1 MEQKFVSEFE
11 ANQYSPLVLAFLGDS
26 IYEKCVRLRLVRL
39 TSMPAGRLH
48 NISVKVVCA
57 AFQAQA
63 AKEILPMLTE
73 NELAV
78 FKRGRNAHGNTVPKS
93 ANAQDYRKATGLEA
107 LFGYLYL
114 ISKEE
119 RIEEIFDV
127 IWKLFADSFDE
138 YSFNN
143 S

>member
-1 MEQKFVSEFE
+1 MAQKTVSEFE

-26 IYEKCVRLRLVRL
+26 IYEKCVRMRLVTL

-63 AKEILPMLTE
+63 SQEIMDMLSE
-73 NELAV
+73 NELSV

-114 ISKEE
+114 TAKED
-119 RIEEIFDV
+119 RIEELFDV
-127 IWKLFADSFDE
+127 IWKLFVSSFDE

>member
-1 MEQKFVSEFE
+1 MAQKYVSEFE

-26 IYEKCVRLRLVRL
+26 IYEKCVRMRLVTS

-48 NISVKVVCA
+48 NISVKIVCA
-57 AFQAQA
+57 AFQSRAVS
-63 AKEILPMLTE
+63 EILPMLSE

-114 ISKEE
+114 TAKND

-127 IWKLFADSFDE
+127 IWKLFVSSFDE

-143 S
+143 

>member
-1 MEQKFVSEFE
+1 M
-11 ANQYSPLVLAFLGDS
+11 GDS
-26 IYEKCVRLRLVRL
+26 IYEKCVRMRLVTL

-63 AKEILPMLTE
+63 SQEIMDMLSE
-73 NELAV
+73 NELSV

-114 ISKEE
+114 TAKED
-119 RIEEIFDV
+119 RIEELFDV
-127 IWKLFADSFDE
+127 IWKLFVSSFDE

>member
-1 MEQKFVSEFE
+1 MTQKTVSEFE

-26 IYEKCVRLRLVRL
+26 IYEKCVRMRLVTL

-63 AKEILPMLTE
+63 SQEIMDMLSE
-73 NELAV
+73 NELSV

-114 ISKEE
+114 TAKED
-119 RIEEIFDV
+119 RIEELFDV
-127 IWKLFADSFDE
+127 IWKLFVSSFDE

>member
-1 MEQKFVSEFE
+1 MAQKTISEFE

-26 IYEKCVRLRLVRL
+26 VYEKCVRLRLVTL

-48 NISVKVVCA
+48 SISVKVVCA
-57 AFQAQA
+57 AFQAKA
-63 AKEILPMLTE
+63 AQEIMPMLSE
-73 NELAV
+73 NELGI

-114 ISKEE
+114 TAKEE
-119 RIEEIFDV
+119 RIEELFDV
-127 IWKLFADSFDE
+127 IWKLFSDGFDE

>member
-1 MEQKFVSEFE
+1 MPQKSISEFE

-26 IYEKCVRLRLVRL
+26 IYEKCVRMRLVTS

-48 NISVKVVCA
+48 NISVKIVCA
-57 AFQAQA
+57 QFQAQA
-63 AKEILPMLTE
+63 VAEILPMLSE

-78 FKRGRNAHGNTVPKS
+78 FKRGRNAHGNSIPKS

-114 ISKEE
+114 IAEND
-119 RIEEIFDV
+119 RIEELFDV
-127 IWKLFADSFDE
+127 IWKLFASSFDE

-143 S
+143 